1 MGLTAPNGFMV
12 ANPKTLRVA
21 NPKTLRVANLKTI
34 NFPCI
39 LQWF

>member
-21 NPKTLRVANLKTI
+21 NLKTI
-34 NFPCI
+34 NFP
-39 LQWF
+39 LYFTMVLRLPTLKP

>member
-1 MGLTAPNGFMV
+1 MVFYGFMV

-39 LQWF
+39 LQWFYGC